1 LVLECIFSILKALR
15 MGSCLY
21 TDGRIISTVPL
32 SPFTPRTSVR
42 RRRNKRYMSNM
53 LNSAAEVKADEQIS
67 RIPGRMFANG
77 ASNVACRFMQQGQKR
92 TNQDAMLVGEV

>member
-1 LVLECIFSILKALR
+1 
-15 MGSCLY
+15 
-21 TDGRIISTVPL
+21 
-32 SPFTPRTSVR
+32 
-42 RRRNKRYMSNM
+42 M